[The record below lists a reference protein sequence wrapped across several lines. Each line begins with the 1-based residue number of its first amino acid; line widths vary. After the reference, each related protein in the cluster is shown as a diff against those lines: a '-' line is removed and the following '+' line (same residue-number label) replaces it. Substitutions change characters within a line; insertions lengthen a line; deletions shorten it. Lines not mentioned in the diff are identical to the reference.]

1 MYDARNPFDLCAGTL
16 TPIYRGAPF
25 VEDPYTGAR
34 FVPEW
39 EGKVSPVGCIAKVGA
54 EASGLVSVREEGG
67 GRARGG
73 GR

>member
-1 MYDARNPFDLCAGTL
+1 M
-16 TPIYRGAPF
+16 
-25 VEDPYTGAR
+25 EDPYTGAR

-54 EASGLVSVREEGG
+54 EASWLVSVREEGG